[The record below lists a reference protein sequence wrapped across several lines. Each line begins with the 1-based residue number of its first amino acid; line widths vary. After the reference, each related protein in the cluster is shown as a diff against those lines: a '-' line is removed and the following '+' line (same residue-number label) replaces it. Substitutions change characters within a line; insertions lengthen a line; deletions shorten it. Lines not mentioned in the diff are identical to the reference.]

1 MLTIVG
7 IHIGRHTTNRYINSN
22 PPLEDTNIARLIT
35 TEVIDNMLNSVS
47 EWSKQCTVDNFK
59 VYSDADEI
67 RRLNALLRQSHI

>member
-7 IHIGRHTTNRYINSN
+7 IHIGQHKTNKYINSN
-22 PPLEDTNIARLIT
+22 PPLKDTNLARLIT

-47 EWSKQCTVDNFK
+47 EWGVDKFK

-67 RRLNALLRQSHI
+67 RRLNSLLKKSHI